1 MIQFLKE
8 IEKKKE
14 YTAVTLK
21 LRYNGDSEIIGTGV
35 EVVATDEHGQ
45 SAIVVGLR
53 SDGTVVRYVGQSS
66 GLSALGFK
74 TDSSGLIKMFN

>member
-14 YTAVTLK
+14 YTAVTVK
-21 LRYNGDSEIIGTGV
+21 LRYDGDYEV
-35 EVVATDEHGQ
+35 EVVATDAHGQ

-53 SDGTVVRYVGQSS
+53 SDGTVVRYAGQSS
-66 GLSALGFK
+66 VLRTLGFQ
-74 TDSSGLIKMFN
+74 TDSSGLIRMFN

>member
-1 MIQFLKE
+1 MIQFLEE

-21 LRYNGDSEIIGTGV
+21 LRYNGDSSV
-35 EVVATDEHGQ
+35 EVVATDEHGYR
-45 SAIVVGLR
+45 AIVVGLR